1 MTQVEHRHPEGAK
14 HGSYYYNPESRSNVT
29 KAKLGNRVT
38 SKKHFIV
45 RVFSKNPTKTGPT
58 NRSKGQSF
66 LALWDSQG
74 TIAHRNI
81 ASTRTKYTNQHH
93 PFPLSKEAIEKNTL
107 NCILI

>member
-45 RVFSKNPTKTGPT
+45 HVFSKNPTKSTMGM
-58 NRSKGQSF
+58 QV
-66 LALWDSQG
+66 LWCEGGRDLG
-74 TIAHRNI
+74 
-81 ASTRTKYTNQHH
+81 
-93 PFPLSKEAIEKNTL
+93 
-107 NCILI
+107 